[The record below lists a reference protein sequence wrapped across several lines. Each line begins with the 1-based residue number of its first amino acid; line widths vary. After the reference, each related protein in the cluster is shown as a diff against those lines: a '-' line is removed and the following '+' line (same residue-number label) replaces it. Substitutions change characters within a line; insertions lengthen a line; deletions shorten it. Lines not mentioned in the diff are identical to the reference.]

1 MFRAQS
7 KHVIKLSVNDNVH
20 LKYQKGFTLKMSGH
34 LMANNNLRPNFDIY
48 IFVLLQIEFNV
59 DKKKGDHI

>member
-20 LKYQKGFTLKMSGH
+20 LKYQKGFTLKIKWSLDG
-34 LMANNNLRPNFDIY
+34 
-48 IFVLLQIEFNV
+48 
-59 DKKKGDHI
+59 

>member
-20 LKYQKGFTLKMSGH
+20 LKYQKGFTLKIEWSLDG
-34 LMANNNLRPNFDIY
+34 NLRPNFDIY

-59 DKKKGDHI
+59 DKKKK